1 MTAASIIKSNK
12 VEEKT
17 VFSQKQQKLLLYN
30 VQHFIHFYFNSVSS
44 ALSYGQ
50 GLWFQWFINSLYFPS
65 LSLKIIS
72 IRCQRMCSSDQSF
85 VQLYG
90 AKSCTAAFDIGRT
103 ICALGRSQWGIASI

>member
-17 VFSQKQQKLLLYN
+17 VFSQKQQK
-30 VQHFIHFYFNSVSS
+30 HFIHFYFSSVSS

-65 LSLKIIS
+65 LSLKIIL

-90 AKSCTAAFDIGRT
+90 AKSCRAAFDIGRT